1 MIRPLTAADLPVAV
15 ALLMRDPAHN
25 LYMLGNLETL
35 GLGDPICAFWGD
47 FGQHGAPGSL
57 RGLANRYMVNWGVY
71 GAADADWPA
80 LAGLLDADAGAAR
93 LQDNPGGVPSL
104 LPLLARHRAA
114 RVEEEELVQLDAADF
129 RPQPAP
135 PGVEVRRATLDDL
148 PELVALY
155 RDAGSMSRSPLGVE
169 RPLRDTQ
176 VWVALR
182 DGRIAAAALTN
193 AETGALAMV
202 GGVYTPP
209 FQRGRG
215 LSQAVCSALC
225 AALLAS
231 GKTPVLYWENP
242 AAGAVY
248 RKLGFRAVGLW
259 RSVWL
264 EKFAE

>member
-1 MIRPLTAADLPVAV
+1 MIRPLAAADTPAAV
-15 ALLMRDPAHN
+15 ALLVQAPAYN
-25 LYMLGNLETL
+25 LYMLGNLEAL
-35 GLGDPICAFWGD
+35 GLGDPISLFWGD
-47 FGQHGAPGSL
+47 FGANGTL
-57 RGLANRYMVNWGVY
+57 RGLANRYMVNWGAY

-80 LAGLLDADAGAAR
+80 LAGLIDADPEAAR

-114 RVEEEELVQLDAADF
+114 RVSEEELMRLDAADF

-135 PGVEVRRATLDDL
+135 PTVEVRRATLEDL
-148 PELVALY
+148 PALVAHFH
-155 RDAGSMSRSPLGVE
+155 DAGSMSRSPLGVE

-176 VWVALR
+176 VWIALE
-182 DGRIAAAALTN
+182 DGRVVASALTN
-193 AETGALAMV
+193 AETRALAMV

-209 FQRGRG
+209 AQRGRG
-215 LSQAVCSALC
+215 LAQAVSSALC
-225 AALLAS
+225 AALLAA

-248 RKLGFRAVGLW
+248 RRLGFRALGRW

-264 EKFAE
+264 EKSQ